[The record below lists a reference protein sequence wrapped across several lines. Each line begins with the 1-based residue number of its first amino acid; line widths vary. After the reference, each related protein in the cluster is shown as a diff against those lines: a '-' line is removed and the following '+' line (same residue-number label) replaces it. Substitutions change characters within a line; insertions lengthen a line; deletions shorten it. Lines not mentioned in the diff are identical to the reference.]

1 MEVDIAGGHGV
12 GQFVSRVIEN
22 VVQSYI
28 FDSPDYLKFNL
39 YWSDY
44 TPKRF
49 YYHQDDEETSQEK
62 CEFLLKQL
70 NFNCKIDVEH
80 HYISETDSNFIYAK
94 KNVSSLEYDDPLD
107 IQHIKYFKNKL
118 NVKNKKVCFWR
129 WDESDNSKIRYFN
142 NKVKFIYDRKGERI
156 EKINIFSES
165 EWDSLEQFLSD
176 NFYVVRLF
184 YRMPIR
190 EVMYHLSTCEFSIGY
205 SGMYHSL
212 TTRLGNAHIS
222 LFHHEEDHL
231 LQYKLNGKY
240 INKNFMIYYNHIHS
254 FEHMLNCPD
263 INKIL
268 NKSYFNEQIK
278 LAELKKKKIDDQ

>member
-1 MEVDIAGGHGV
+1 MSHKFLSSIEIIGQVSYSIQLKDIKSLMEVDIAGGHGV

-39 YWSDY
+39 YWPDY

-94 KNVSSLEYDDPLD
+94 KNVSSLEYDDPVD

-118 NVKNKKVCFWR
+118 NVKNKKVFLHLK
-129 WDESDNSKIRYFN
+129 SN
-142 NKVKFIYDRKGERI
+142 NLKGKKFY
-156 EKINIFSES
+156 
-165 EWDSLEQFLSD
+165 L
-176 NFYVVRLF
+176 
-184 YRMPIR
+184 
-190 EVMYHLSTCEFSIGY
+190 
-205 SGMYHSL
+205 
-212 TTRLGNAHIS
+212 
-222 LFHHEEDHL
+222 
-231 LQYKLNGKY
+231 
-240 INKNFMIYYNHIHS
+240 KNRF
-254 FEHMLNCPD
+254 
-263 INKIL
+263 KIL
-268 NKSYFNEQIK
+268 S
-278 LAELKKKKIDDQ
+278 KKKQYILMSN